1 MKKSITIRLL
11 AFFMLIGGVR
21 IRRDGFETDGSGKE
35 FHHGKLDAG
44 KRRRD
49 IQCVL

>member
-11 AFFMLIGGVR
+11 AFFMLIGGLCLVKAAPAQASV
-21 IRRDGFETDGSGKE
+21 SG
-35 FHHGKLDAG
+35 DAG